1 MCPTLV
7 QRGLRSLSRGLVVA
21 RDVKS
26 TSVTAA
32 GKHAPAADPPDI
44 IQLKEELRQRIRET
58 RYAMPLDEY
67 RRTSEAIELGVIKT
81 PEFGVATRVC
91 CYVHKESTREPATDA
106 ILRAVLAD
114 PGKGLVVPITRIK
127 EGRIDLSVVDDL
139 ADLRPSTF
147 GVPEPA
153 HECIIDPSTV
163 DLVIVPCLAVDGR
176 GFRLGYGKAF
186 YDKLLAAIPA
196 GMPAIAMAFE
206 FQVFPEIP
214 AAPHDKAVSVIV
226 TEKRVIRC

>member
-1 MCPTLV
+1 MLASGEDPACIV
-7 QRGLRSLSRGLVVA
+7 QR
-21 RDVKS
+21 
-26 TSVTAA
+26 
-32 GKHAPAADPPDI
+32 
-44 IQLKEELRQRIRET
+44 KEELRQRIREK
-58 RYAMPLDEY
+58 RYVMPLDEY

-81 PEFGVATRVC
+81 PEFAAAREVC
-91 CYVHKESTREPATDA
+91 CYVHKETTREPATDA

-114 PGKGLVVPITRIK
+114 PGKVLVVPITRMK

-139 ADLRPSTF
+139 TDLRPSTF

-153 HECIIDPSTV
+153 HEHVIDPSTV
-163 DLVIVPCLAVDGR
+163 DLVIVPCLAVDLH

-186 YDKLLAAIPA
+186 YDKLLSAKPA
-196 GMPAIAMAFE
+196 GVPAIAMAFE

-214 AAPHDKAVSVIV
+214 AAPHDKPVSAIV